1 MKYLCLGFH
10 DEQRVRA
17 MGEDERRALVE
28 ECREYDAMLWRNG
41 YCLKGNALPPAAG
54 AITLR
59 FDHGKVC
66 VIEGPFAQTKEQLGG
81 ILLLEAKDLNHA
93 IQLMSQLPAMR
104 VGGALEIRPVDEPV
118 GPASADAITPDGGT
132 IPSAEADR

>member
-1 MKYLCLGFH
+1 MKYLCLGYH
-10 DEQRVRA
+10 EENKLRA
-17 MGEDERRALVE
+17 MTDDQRRTLVE

-59 FDHGKVC
+59 FESGKMC
-66 VIEGPFAQTKEQLGG
+66 VAEGPFAQTKEQLGG

-104 VGGALEIRPVDEPV
+104 LGGALEIRPVDEP
-118 GPASADAITPDGGT
+118 I
-132 IPSAEADR
+132 